1 MTITYITGTSGDDSY
16 ILARGSYNITT
27 GAGDDLIIEDVV
39 DNLYDEYYMG
49 NGDDF
54 VFLTGGTDLVRL
66 GAGNDEVIAQGTLS
80 TLYGGAG
87 DDNFFIGD
95 GNSQIYGGEDYDT
108 VFLTN
113 THSWTIETID
123 NQTIASYG
131 DQIVTMQGVEQI
143 ILQSPI

>member
-95 GNSQIYGGEDYDT
+95 GDSTIFGGNGFDT
-108 VFLTN
+108 VLFSDEHDWEFFRIGDVT
-113 THSWTIETID
+113 TFTYGE
-123 NQTIASYG
+123 QTVVMY
-131 DQIVTMQGVEQI
+131 GVEQI